1 MKTIAKV
8 IREGQN
14 FYIQHTPSRGV
25 YDSMESVIGDEEIVV
40 NIQNNKKEYESGY
53 LFITK
58 NPSSKDLCVSNFL
71 LQKTVVEGLTRAGIY
86 SRLKEVKKGSEIY
99 VMYYN
104 AKSYLDNKPIM
115 LNLIWAASVVDHL
128 DNDSRIKLSRD
139 VTKLIPQ
146 VKNNKKI
153 EQYF

>member
-1 MKTIAKV
+1 MKTFAKV

-14 FYIQHTPSRGV
+14 FYIQHTPSRGK

-40 NIQNNKKEYESGY
+40 NMQNNKKEYESGY

-86 SRLKEVKKGSEIY
+86 NRLKEVKKGSEIY

-104 AKSYLDNKPIM
+104 AKSYVDNKPIM

-139 VTKLIPQ
+139 VARLIPRYS
-146 VKNNKKI
+146 
-153 EQYF
+153 E

>member
-1 MKTIAKV
+1 MKTFAKV

-25 YDSMESVIGDEEIVV
+25 YDSMESVIGDDEIVV
-40 NIQNNKKEYESGY
+40 KMQNNRKEYESGY

-71 LQKTVVEGLTRAGIY
+71 LQKTVVEGLTRTGIY
-86 SRLKEVKKGSEIY
+86 NRLKEVKKGSEIY

-104 AKSYLDNKPIM
+104 AKSYVDNKPIM

-128 DNDSRIKLSRD
+128 DNDSRLKLSRD